1 MKEKLEI
8 KGNKRYPI
16 VHIRIVWLKR
26 ELINDHD
33 EIIWCSREVKIRE
46 YACCECLFK
55 INFCF
60 RFESSSY
67 ASVQRPIYLRFSDAF
82 ALYRRLDPHRHGFP

>member
-55 INFCF
+55 INFFLDLNLPRMRLF
-60 RFESSSY
+60 RGQFICVS
-67 ASVQRPIYLRFSDAF
+67 LMHLLFT
-82 ALYRRLDPHRHGFP
+82 GG